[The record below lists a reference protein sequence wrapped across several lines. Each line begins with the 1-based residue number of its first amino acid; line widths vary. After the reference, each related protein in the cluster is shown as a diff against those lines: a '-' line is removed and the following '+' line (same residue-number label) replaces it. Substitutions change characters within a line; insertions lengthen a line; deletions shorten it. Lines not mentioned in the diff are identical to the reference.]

1 MMRLV
6 VAGCVAALS
15 VAVVIGQASQTT
27 PTSKA
32 ASSSVA
38 RAQAAPQVPLP
49 KSAAPAA
56 AQGATTS
63 PAQGAPS
70 DSRGARAL
78 VDQYCVTCHNA
89 RLKTAGLLL
98 DQLDLA
104 NLGEHAEIGEK
115 VVRKMRAGLMPP
127 TDARRPDAATMES
140 LIRWMEGELDRGAE
154 THLPAPGLHR
164 LNRTEYSNAIRDLL
178 ALEVDASKFLPT
190 DDSTHGFDNIAGALT
205 MSPALMEAYLSAAG
219 KISRLAIGNVDA
231 ATQWVWDVP
240 ADTAQNHHI
249 EGLPFG
255 TRGGIRIEHQFP
267 ADGEYAF
274 NVKGVTGYFQRV
286 LGGITG
292 EKLEILID
300 GERVHLFDWDKEI
313 SNTTGR
319 GKWTPRIPITAGH
332 HVVGVTF
339 LATND
344 VPGTELN
351 KPFQRTMNTPG
362 SIPGFIFYPHVG
374 QVTIEG
380 PHNATGAKDTASRQR
395 IFVCRPAT
403 PREEDAPASATA
415 SARSR
420 RSSPDVTASED
431 GCARTIVS
439 TLAKRA
445 FRRPS
450 TAADLKVLLPF
461 YQAARSEGGSFDDGI
476 EAALQRVLADPEFIY
491 RGEREPAALAAGRS
505 YRLNDLELASRLSF
519 FLWSSIPDDEL
530 IDVAAAGKLKDPAV
544 LDRQVKRMLA
554 DPRSADLITNFTG
567 QWLSV
572 RSLRTVEP
580 VVNLFPDFD
589 DNLRNAFQREVE
601 LFFESIVREDRSVL
615 DLLDADY
622 TFVNERL
629 AKHYGISN
637 VYGAQFRRVTLPPEF
652 EMRRGLLGKGALLTV
667 TSNPARTSPVARGKW
682 VQATLLGVEPP
693 QPPPGVEVNI
703 IRANDNTGNTKQPTM
718 RQVLE
723 QHRISPTCSACHK
736 IFEPVGLALE
746 NFDGVGAWRTHD
758 EGVPVDT
765 TGKLPDGT
773 PLDAGVP
780 ALRGSLLRYSD
791 QFARVVAEKLLTY
804 ALGRG
809 VEHDDM
815 PIVRTIVR
823 GAEANKYRFSSLV
836 AGIVKSEPF
845 QMNMKPAAAPVGQR
859 AER

>member
-1 MMRLV
+1 M
-6 VAGCVAALS
+6 
-15 VAVVIGQASQTT
+15 
-27 PTSKA
+27 
-32 ASSSVA
+32 
-38 RAQAAPQVPLP
+38 
-49 KSAAPAA
+49 
-56 AQGATTS
+56 
-63 PAQGAPS
+63 
-70 DSRGARAL
+70 

-89 RLKTAGLLL
+89 RLKTGGLVLEKE
-98 DQLDLA
+98 QLDFARLVD
-104 NLGEHAEIGEK
+104 HAELAEK
-115 VVRKMRAGLMPP
+115 VVRKVRAGLMPP
-127 TDARRPDAATMES
+127 TDARRPDAETISS
-140 LIRWMEGELDRGAE
+140 LIRWMEGELDRGAK

-231 ATQWVWDVP
+231 ATQWVWEVAP
-240 ADTAQNHHI
+240 DTAQNYHI

-255 TRGGIRIEHQFP
+255 TRGGLRFEHQFP

-313 SNTTGR
+313 SNTTGL
-319 GKWTPRIPITAGH
+319 GKWTPRIPVTAGL

-380 PHNATGAKDTASRQR
+380 PHNPKGAHDTASRQR
-395 IFVCRPAT
+395 IFTCRPAT
-403 PREEDAPASATA
+403 PREEDA
-415 SARSR
+415 
-420 RSSPDVTASED
+420 
-431 GCARTIVS
+431 CARTIVS

-450 TAADLKVLLPF
+450 TAADLKVLMPF
-461 YQAARSEGGSFDDGI
+461 YQAGRGEGGSFDDGI
-476 EAALQRVLADPEFIY
+476 EAALQRVLADPEFTY
-491 RGEREPAALAAGRS
+491 RGEREPAALAAGKS

-589 DNLRNAFQREVE
+589 DNLRNAFQREIE
-601 LFFESIVREDRSVL
+601 LFFESVVREDRSVL

-629 AKHYGISN
+629 AKHYGIPN
-637 VYGAQFRRVTLPPEF
+637 IYGAQFRRVTLPPELD
-652 EMRRGLLGKGALLTV
+652 MRRGLLGKGALLTV

-703 IRANDNTGNTKQPTM
+703 TRANDNTGNTKQPTM

-746 NFDGVGAWRTHD
+746 NFDAVGAWRTQE
-758 EGVPVDT
+758 EGLPVDT
-765 TGKLPDGT
+765 RGKLPDGT
-773 PLDAGVP
+773 SLDTGVS
-780 ALRGSLLRYSD
+780 ALRGNLVRYSD

-809 VEHDDM
+809 VEYDDM
-815 PIVRTIVR
+815 PTVRTIVR

-836 AGIVKSEPF
+836 TGIVKSEPF
-845 QMNMKPAAAPVGQR
+845 QMNMKPAAAPAGQR
-859 AER
+859 AQR

>member
-1 MMRLV
+1 MRWPIR
-6 VAGCVAALS
+6 S
-15 VAVVIGQASQTT
+15 
-27 PTSKA
+27 
-32 ASSSVA
+32 
-38 RAQAAPQVPLP
+38 
-49 KSAAPAA
+49 
-56 AQGATTS
+56 
-63 PAQGAPS
+63 
-70 DSRGARAL
+70 
-78 VDQYCVTCHNA
+78 CVTCHNS
-89 RLKTAGLLL
+89 RLKTGGLILEN
-98 DQLDLA
+98 DQLDFARLA
-104 NLGEHAEIGEK
+104 EHPELAEK
-115 VVRKMRAGLMPP
+115 VVRKVRAGLMPP
-127 TDARRPDAATMES
+127 TDARRPDTATMES
-140 LIRWMEGELDRGAE
+140 WIRWMENELDRGAK

-255 TRGGIRIEHQFP
+255 TRGGLRIEHQFP

-292 EKLEILID
+292 EKLEVLID

-313 SNTTGR
+313 SNTTGLGR
-319 GKWTPRIPITAGH
+319 WTPRIPVTAGH
-332 HVVGVTF
+332 HVIGVTF

-395 IFVCRPAT
+395 IFVCKPAA
-403 PREEDAPASATA
+403 PREEDA
-415 SARSR
+415 
-420 RSSPDVTASED
+420 
-431 GCARTIVS
+431 CARRIVS

-450 TAADLKVLLPF
+450 TAADLKVLMPF
-461 YQAARSEGGSFDDGI
+461 YQAGRGEGGRFDDGI
-476 EAALQRVLADPEFIY
+476 EAALQRILADTEFIY

-505 YRLNDLELASRLSF
+505 YRLSDLELASRLSF

-554 DPRSADLITNFTG
+554 DPKSADLITNFTG

-572 RSLRTVEP
+572 RSLKTVEP

-615 DLLDADY
+615 DLLTADY

-629 AKHYGISN
+629 AKHYGIPN
-637 VYGAQFRRVTLPPEF
+637 IYGAQFRRVTLPPELD
-652 EMRRGLLGKGALLTV
+652 MRRGLLGKGALLTV

-703 IRANDNTGNTKQPTM
+703 LRANDNTGNTKQPTM

-736 IFEPVGLALE
+736 NLRAGRPRARELRCRRCLAYSRRG
-746 NFDGVGAWRTHD
+746 FAGRHQRQASRRH
-758 EGVPVDT
+758 T
-765 TGKLPDGT
+765 TRRRC
-773 PLDAGVP
+773 
-780 ALRGSLLRYSD
+780 LRAS
-791 QFARVVAEKLLTY
+791 
-804 ALGRG
+804 
-809 VEHDDM
+809 
-815 PIVRTIVR
+815 
-823 GAEANKYRFSSLV
+823 
-836 AGIVKSEPF
+836 
-845 QMNMKPAAAPVGQR
+845 
-859 AER
+859 